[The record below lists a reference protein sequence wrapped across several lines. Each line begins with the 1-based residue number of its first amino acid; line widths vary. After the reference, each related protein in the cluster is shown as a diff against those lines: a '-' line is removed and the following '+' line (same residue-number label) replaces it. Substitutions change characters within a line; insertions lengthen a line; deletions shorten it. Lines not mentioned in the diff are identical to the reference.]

1 MREVLTMWRD
11 VRMVSL
17 TVVITAIY
25 LAGLIPS
32 KGLVIVPGFTEV
44 RPGSAL
50 PVAFSLMFGPAAAW
64 GSAIGNLL
72 GDLFGGTFTAGSAW
86 GFVGNFF
93 MGFVGYKLW
102 GNLRPLSADE
112 EPAMRSVRQVVE
124 YLLIALVTALGTA
137 SIIAWGLDALG
148 VFPFSTIATIIGVN
162 NFVAA
167 GIIGPV
173 LLYFLYEPAARAGMT
188 YPAVMGPE
196 QLPDVPAERRRLAA
210 WGIAAV
216 AVAWFVLGIL
226 ASVAFEGVRLG
237 AMPGGDAPI
246 GAAGSPIQL
255 VLGAAAFLALLG
267 VALVS
272 GDRLSDLYRA
282 RRE

>member
-32 KGLVIVPGFTEV
+32 KGLVIIPGFTEV

-86 GFVGNFF
+86 GFLGNFF

-112 EPAMRSVRQVVE
+112 EPTMRSVRQVVE
-124 YLLIALVTALGTA
+124 YLLIALVTAAGTA
-137 SIIAWGLDALG
+137 SIIAWGLDVLG
-148 VFPFSTIATIIGVN
+148 VFPFSALATIIGVN

-167 GIIGPV
+167 GIIGPL

-188 YPAVMGPE
+188 YPAVMEPE
-196 QLPDVPAERRRLAA
+196 QLPDVPADRRRLAA
-210 WGIAAV
+210 WGIAV
-216 AVAWFVLGIL
+216 VSVAWFVLGIL
-226 ASVAFEGVRLG
+226 GSVLFEGVDLG
-237 AMPGGDAPI
+237 AMPGDVTAGS
-246 GAAGSPIQL
+246 AGSPVQF
-255 VLGAAAFLALLG
+255 VLGAVAFLALL
-267 VALVS
+267 VLALGS
-272 GDRLSDLYRA
+272 GDRLSAIYRA
-282 RRE
+282 ERD

>member
-1 MREVLTMWRD
+1 MWRD

-32 KGLVIVPGFTEV
+32 KGLVLVPGFTEV

-112 EPAMRSVRQVVE
+112 EPTMRSPRQVVE
-124 YLLIALVTALGTA
+124 YLVIALVTATGTA

-148 VFPFSTIATIIGVN
+148 VLPFSAIATIIGVN

-167 GIIGPV
+167 GIIGPI

-188 YPAVMGPE
+188 YPAVMDPE
-196 QLPDVPAERRRLAA
+196 ALPDVPADRRRLAA
-210 WGIAAV
+210 WGIAIV
-216 AVAWFVLGIL
+216 AIGWFVLGVL
-226 ASVAFEGVRLG
+226 GSVLFEGVDLG
-237 AMPGGDAPI
+237 AMPGDVTAGS
-246 GAAGSPIQL
+246 AGSPVQL
-255 VLGAAAFLALLG
+255 VLGALAFLALLVLAS
-267 VALVS
+267 VA
-272 GDRLSDLYRA
+272 GDRLSDLYQAER
-282 RRE
+282 

>member
-1 MREVLTMWRD
+1 
-11 VRMVSL
+11 
-17 TVVITAIY
+17 
-25 LAGLIPS
+25 
-32 KGLVIVPGFTEV
+32 
-44 RPGSAL
+44 
-50 PVAFSLMFGPAAAW
+50 
-64 GSAIGNLL
+64 
-72 GDLFGGTFTAGSAW
+72 
-86 GFVGNFF
+86 
-93 MGFVGYKLW
+93 
-102 GNLRPLSADE
+102 
-112 EPAMRSVRQVVE
+112 MRSVRQVVE
-124 YLLIALVTALGTA
+124 YLVIALVTALGTA

-167 GIIGPV
+167 GIIGPI

-196 QLPDVPAERRRLAA
+196 QLQEVPAGRRRLAA

-216 AVAWFVLGIL
+216 AVAWFVLGVL
-226 ASVAFEGVRLG
+226 VSLAFEGVRLG

-267 VALVS
+267 FALVS
-272 GDRLSDLYRA
+272 GDRLSQLYRA

>member
-1 MREVLTMWRD
+1 MWRD

-32 KGLVIVPGFTEV
+32 KGLVIIPGFTEV

-72 GDLFGGTFTAGSAW
+72 GDVFGGTFTAGSAW
-86 GFVGNFF
+86 GFLGNFF

-112 EPAMRSVRQVVE
+112 EPTMRSVRQVVE
-124 YLLIALVTALGTA
+124 YFLIALVTAAGTA
-137 SIIAWGLDALG
+137 SIIAWGLDVLG
-148 VFPFSTIATIIGVN
+148 VFPFSALATIIGVN

-167 GIIGPV
+167 AIIGPI

-188 YPAVMGPE
+188 YPAVMEPD
-196 QLPDVPAERRRLAA
+196 QLPDVPADRRRLAA
-210 WGIAAV
+210 WGIATV
-216 AVAWFVLGIL
+216 AVGWFVLGIL
-226 ASVAFEGVRLG
+226 GSVLFEGVDLG
-237 AMPGGDAPI
+237 AIPGDVTAGS
-246 GAAGSPIQL
+246 AGSPIQL
-255 VLGAAAFLALLG
+255 VLGAVAFLALL
-267 VALVS
+267 VFALVS
-272 GDRLSDLYRA
+272 GDRLSAIYRA
-282 RRE
+282 ERD

>member
-102 GNLRPLSADE
+102 GNLRPLSADQ
-112 EPAMRSVRQVVE
+112 EPAMRSIRQVVQ
-124 YLLIALVTALGTA
+124 YLLIALVTAAGTA

-148 VFPFSTIATIIGVN
+148 VFPFSAIATIIGVN

-188 YPAVMGPE
+188 YPAIMGPD
-196 QLPDVPAERRRLAA
+196 QLPDVPAERRWLAA
-210 WGIAAV
+210 WGIAV
-216 AVAWFVLGIL
+216 VSVAWFVLGIL
-226 ASVAFEGVRLG
+226 GSVLFEGVDLG
-237 AMPGGDAPI
+237 AMPGDVTAGS
-246 GAAGSPIQL
+246 AGSPVVL
-255 VLGAAAFLALLG
+255 VLGGVAFLALL
-267 VALVS
+267 VFALVS
-272 GDRLSDLYRA
+272 GDRLSAIYRA
-282 RRE
+282 RQE

>member
-32 KGLVIVPGFTEV
+32 KGLVLVPGFTEV

-112 EPAMRSVRQVVE
+112 EPTMRSPRQVVE
-124 YLLIALVTALGTA
+124 YLVIALVTATGTA

-148 VFPFSTIATIIGVN
+148 VLPFSAIATIIGVN

-167 GIIGPV
+167 GIIGPI

-188 YPAVMGPE
+188 YPAVMDPE
-196 QLPDVPAERRRLAA
+196 ALPDVPADRRRLAA
-210 WGIAAV
+210 WGIAIV
-216 AVAWFVLGIL
+216 AIGWFVLGVL
-226 ASVAFEGVRLG
+226 GSVLFEGVDLG
-237 AMPGGDAPI
+237 AMPGDVTAGS
-246 GAAGSPIQL
+246 AGSPVQL
-255 VLGAAAFLALLG
+255 VLGALAFLALLVLAS
-267 VALVS
+267 VA
-272 GDRLSDLYRA
+272 GDRLSDLYQAER
-282 RRE
+282 